1 MIRERFISLAALI
14 FFSCFSLTAAH
25 AIEPKLSSAKFVTA
39 KAAFMRLSVT
49 LEEGNIPYSDTK
61 WRIVRADD
69 SLNAF
74 SSEDI
79 ILQGTTDSK
88 GKSAITIAQRKKVF
102 SAWEAT
108 PNNIW
113 FVYGLR
119 AFRFSVKP
127 ENGSYQ
133 IKMLWRVEDD
143 ASAVKNRDNP
153 EESKKLSSSIYTQ
166 PGFKSEEF
174 AKDFSDWKKI
184 FLSDLKS
191 FQLEIKKDFDYGKKL
206 LEPENE
212 KALANAF
219 INSIDTGEK
228 GLSLRKMIISAAY
241 SGDRRVWSPGTA
253 FTQLISSE
261 QAKPVGYGGKFNDLN
276 RSVELWYMV
285 FEDLSSWTQRD
296 FNESIIFSA
305 FKPLE
310 LPANGI
316 TKRNSWPAFVFVRD
330 EHHKLKMY
338 GLSAEMSSIIN
349 AVFNAQIR

>member
-1 MIRERFISLAALI
+1 MIHKRFLSLAALI
-14 FFSCFSLTAAH
+14 FFSCFSLIAAH
-25 AIEPKLSSAKFVTA
+25 AIEPKLSSAKFVSA
-39 KAAFMRLSVT
+39 KAAFMGLSVT

-88 GKSAITIAQRKKVF
+88 GKSTLTIAQRKKIF

-113 FVYGLR
+113 FTYGLR
-119 AFRFSVKP
+119 AFRFSVKA
-127 ENGSYQ
+127 ENSSYQ

-143 ASAVKNRDNP
+143 APASKNRDNP
-153 EESKKLSSSIYTQ
+153 EELKKLSSLIYTQ

-174 AKDFSDWKKI
+174 AKDFSDWQRV

-191 FQLEIKKDFDYGKKL
+191 FQFEIKRDFDYGKNL
-206 LEPENE
+206 LEPENK
-212 KALANAF
+212 KALANTF

-241 SGDRRVWSPGTA
+241 SGDRRVWSPGTT

-261 QAKPVGYGGKFNDLN
+261 QTKPVGYGGKFNDSN

-296 FNESIIFSA
+296 LNESIIFSA
-305 FKPLE
+305 FNPLE
-310 LPANGI
+310 LPANGVI
-316 TKRNSWPAFVFVRD
+316 KRNSWPAFVFVRD